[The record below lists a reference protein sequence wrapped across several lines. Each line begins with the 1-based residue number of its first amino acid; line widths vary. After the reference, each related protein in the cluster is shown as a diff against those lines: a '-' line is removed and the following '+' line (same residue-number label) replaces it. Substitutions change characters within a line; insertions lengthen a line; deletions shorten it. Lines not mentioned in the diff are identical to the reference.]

1 MGLPAGARYNQ
12 SIGQSGAKSVMADD
26 QREIWENRY
35 LAGDDPWDLGC
46 PAPPLINLL
55 ESAQAPQPGT
65 IAVLGCG
72 SGQDALLFA
81 ARGFGVT
88 GFDFAPS
95 AIARATARAAAQ
107 ALPAQFLERD
117 IFQLGTEFPQ
127 GFDYVLEHTCFCA
140 IDPSRRSQYIQLVR
154 QLLKPGGQLIG
165 LFFTHSRPDGPPF
178 GVTPTAILADFE
190 PDFDRVMFQPA
201 MDSIDRRQGEEH
213 LAIWQLK

>member
-1 MGLPAGARYNQ
+1 
-12 SIGQSGAKSVMADD
+12 
-26 QREIWENRY
+26 
-35 LAGDDPWDLGC
+35 
-46 PAPPLINLL
+46 
-55 ESAQAPQPGT
+55 
-65 IAVLGCG
+65 
-72 SGQDALLFA
+72 
-81 ARGFGVT
+81 
-88 GFDFAPS
+88 
-95 AIARATARAAAQ
+95 
-107 ALPAQFLERD
+107 
-117 IFQLGTEFPQ
+117 LGTEFPQ